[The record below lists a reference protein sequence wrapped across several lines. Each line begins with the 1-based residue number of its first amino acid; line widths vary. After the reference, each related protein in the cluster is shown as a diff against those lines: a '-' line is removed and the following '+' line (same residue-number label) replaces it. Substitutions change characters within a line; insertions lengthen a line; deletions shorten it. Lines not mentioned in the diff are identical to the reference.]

1 MPVYTGRNLT
11 ITIDSVAYSGQVTN
25 ARVVPTQNTNQY
37 VTLTSSYA
45 KQEPV
50 TWTLE
55 VTGFQDWLTGAT
67 PGFSSAMYTA
77 ANTGTAVSFS
87 LGIVAGASRTVTGN
101 IIPIFSEIGG
111 EATAALEQTYSFPID
126 GSVTLT

>member
-11 ITIDSVAYSGQVTN
+11 ITINSVAYSGQVTN

-55 VTGFQDWLTGAT
+55 ITGFQDWLTGVT

-77 ANTGTAVSFS
+77 ANTGTAISFS
-87 LGIVAGASRTVTGN
+87 LGINAGASRTVTGN
-101 IIPIFSEIGG
+101 IIPIFSDIGG
-111 EATAALEQTYSFPID
+111 EATAALEQTYSFPVD
-126 GSVTLT
+126 GSITLT

>member
-11 ITIDSVAYSGQVTN
+11 ITINSVAYSGQVTQ
-25 ARVVPTQNTNQY
+25 ARVVPAQNTNQY
-37 VTLTSSYA
+37 VTLTSSFA
-45 KQEPV
+45 KQEAV

-55 VTGFQDWLTGAT
+55 VTGFQDWLTGVT

-77 ANTGTAVSFS
+77 ANTGTAISFS
-87 LGIVAGASRTVTGN
+87 LGLAAGASRTVTGN

-126 GSVTLT
+126 GSITLT